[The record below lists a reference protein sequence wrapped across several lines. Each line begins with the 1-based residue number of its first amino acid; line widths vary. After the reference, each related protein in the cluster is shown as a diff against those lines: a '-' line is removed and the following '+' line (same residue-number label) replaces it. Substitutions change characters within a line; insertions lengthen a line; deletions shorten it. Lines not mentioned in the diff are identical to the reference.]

1 MKLLQPHRVHETKPH
16 FKCNEAIKTLYYFEI
31 AKMKTN

>member
-16 FKCNEAIKTLYYFEI
+16 FKCNEAIKTLYFEFS
-31 AKMKTN
+31 KMKTN